1 MEAKKVKSRKIL
13 KICCGFVALL
23 MIILIVSI
31 ILLFTVFKLKHPKV
45 TTHPTHLENVE
56 FRLLPNVSINATIV
70 LNVTISNRN
79 HGSFKFRDS
88 TAYVDYRGTLITEI
102 PIEHAKIP
110 ARSNFTITA
119 YANVTAEKMV
129 TNPNFYNDI
138 ESGYLNFTS
147 TATLKGERIGINR
160 EKLYFFDGRGVPY
173 CVSKPGYCWNDDKDC
188 ECCDDGVDGFEPLSC
203 WYDELGL
210 RR

>member
-23 MIILIVSI
+23 MIILLVSI
-31 ILLFTVFKLKHPKV
+31 ILLLTVFKLKHPKV

-56 FRLLPNVSINATIV
+56 FQLLPNISINATIV
-70 LNVTISNRN
+70 LNVTITNRN

-88 TAYVDYRGTLITEI
+88 IAYVDYRGTLIVEI

-110 ARSNFTITA
+110 ARGNYTITA

-138 ESGYLNFTS
+138 ESGHLNFTS
-147 TATLKGERIGINR
+147 TATLKGE
-160 EKLYFFDGRGVPY
+160 
-173 CVSKPGYCWNDDKDC
+173 VSLFNIIKMRAKVTNGCDIFVEISTRKVES
-188 ECCDDGVDGFEPLSC
+188 ECHAKFKI
-203 WYDELGL
+203 
-210 RR
+210 

>member
-1 MEAKKVKSRKIL
+1 MEAKKVTSRKIL
-13 KICCGFVALL
+13 KICCGFLALL
-23 MIILIVSI
+23 MIILLVST

-56 FRLLPNVSINATIV
+56 YSLFPNVSINATIV

-88 TAYVDYRGTLITEI
+88 TAYVDYRGTLIAEI

-110 ARSNFTITA
+110 ALSNFTITA

-129 TNPNFYNDI
+129 TNPNFTNDI
-138 ESGYLNFTS
+138 KSGYQNFTS
-147 TATLKGERIGINR
+147 TATLKG
-160 EKLYFFDGRGVPY
+160 K
-173 CVSKPGYCWNDDKDC
+173 
-188 ECCDDGVDGFEPLSC
+188 
-203 WYDELGL
+203 
-210 RR
+210 